1 MKTVLIII
9 SVVVW
14 IGISILKAK
23 KKQQAAKNTPRP
35 TGSAAAPGQR
45 TQASSAQKPSYSIE
59 SLLEG
64 LVGEV
69 KTPQAQTIRTQAE
82 SETTPVFNSSDEG
95 KSHYNNM
102 LDKQEL
108 EAVLK
113 EGTSDIQNHKHKYSN
128 AFEEEEETDSFID
141 SEFDLR
147 QAVLFSEILNNPYLE
162 KHY

>member
-1 MKTVLIII
+1 MKPVLIII

-45 TQASSAQKPSYSIE
+45 TQVSSAQKPSYSIE

-69 KTPQAQTIRTQAE
+69 KTPQAQTIRTQEE
-82 SETTPVFNSSDEG
+82 SETVPVFNSSDEG

-113 EGTSDIQNHKHKYSN
+113 EGTSDIHNYKYSTI
-128 AFEEEEETDSFID
+128 FEEEEETDSFID